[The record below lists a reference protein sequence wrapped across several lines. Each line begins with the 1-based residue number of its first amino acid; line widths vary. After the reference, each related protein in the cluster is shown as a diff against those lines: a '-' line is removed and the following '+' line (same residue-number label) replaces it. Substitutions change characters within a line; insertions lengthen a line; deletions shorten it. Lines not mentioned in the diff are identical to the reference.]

1 MRTSPNFQILALC
14 NSSLE
19 STKAAIKALELP
31 AETRAYASPEELAA
45 DKDVDLI
52 VVSTRVDTHYG
63 LAKTAVNAGK
73 NTYVEWPLGSNVD
86 QAHELVSL
94 AKEKGVKTVIGLQG
108 RREPSVLKA
117 KEIVESGRLG
127 TIHSVNVHSITGVW
141 QNGAVSEKYDY
152 MLDRK
157 VGANLLSIYTGHGL
171 DTIFFVHGE
180 LKKGYATL
188 LGNFRPSM
196 HKMASDG
203 RISEET
209 YVKDS
214 PDQVS
219 VFSPPSFYSAGEL
232 RLTMACIQILLQ
244 GRFDTPSAPVFSFHQ
259 RAGNKFSGKP
269 GLTWR
274 VYGDKAEMLIEVDGG
289 TPHIGSPTKISIC
302 DGDTGKV
309 EEVPLDQSYEG
320 LGMPSANIGALYD
333 AYAEGKG
340 YADWEVA
347 LKRHELIDEFYANGM

>member
-1 MRTSPNFQILALC
+1 MTATRLRTSPNYQILALC

-19 STKAAIKALELP
+19 STKAAIQAHDLP

-52 VVSTRVDTHYG
+52 VISTRVDTHDG
-63 LAKTAVNAGK
+63 LATTAANAGK
-73 NTYVEWPLGSNVD
+73 NTYVEWPLGSNAD
-86 QAHELVSL
+86 QARQLVSL
-94 AKEKGVKTVIGLQG
+94 AKEKGIKTVVGLQG
-108 RREPSVLKA
+108 RREPSVLTA
-117 KEIVESGRLG
+117 KEIVASGRLG
-127 TIHSVNVHSITGVW
+127 TIHSVNVHSTVGIW
-141 QNGAVSEKYDY
+141 QNGAVGERYDY

-157 VGANLLSIYTGHGL
+157 VGGNALTIYTGHTL

-180 LKKGYATL
+180 LKKGYSTL
-188 LGNFRPSM
+188 LGNLRPRM
-196 HKMASDG
+196 HKMAGDGKISD
-203 RISEET
+203 ET
-209 YVKDS
+209 FAKDT

-219 VFSPPSFYSAGEL
+219 DSRGSAECW
-232 RLTMACIQILLQ
+232 LTGRCQILLQ
-244 GRFDTPSAPVFSFHQ
+244 GRFDTGSAPVFSFHQ
-259 RAGNKFSGKP
+259 RAGNKFSDKP

-289 TPHIGSPTKISIC
+289 SPHIGSPTKISIC

-309 EEVPLDQSYEG
+309 DEVALDQSYEG
-320 LGMPSANIGALYD
+320 LGMPSANIGALFD

-347 LKRHELIDEFYANGM
+347 LKRHELIEEFYAGGM